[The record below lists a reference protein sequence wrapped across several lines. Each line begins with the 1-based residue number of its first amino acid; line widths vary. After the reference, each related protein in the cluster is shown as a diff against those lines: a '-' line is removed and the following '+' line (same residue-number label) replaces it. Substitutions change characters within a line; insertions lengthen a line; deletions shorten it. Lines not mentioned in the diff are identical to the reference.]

1 MNQERKS
8 DKMKRNVKRSR
19 AILFFAIA
27 ALNLVVLGSCYKDKG
42 NYAID
47 MPEGPQITGLD
58 TLYEASVGDSLI
70 IAPKITGIDA
80 ASLKCNW
87 RIDVPEAIVPE
98 ANHYE
103 GPTLRIVFGLQAK
116 RYTARLTVTNTAN
129 GMEYFYNFKIQ
140 GATAFSRGSLVL
152 SIQNGVSKLSFIKP
166 DNSVQANIYEAINRE
181 PLPPDPMHIHYLK
194 NQFTGNTP
202 LGYWII
208 SKQAGVRLDV
218 NNLVKEAV
226 KPGTLHDN
234 FFLAPA
240 TIAVGNLLAHPQGVM
255 MGVVNGKFY
264 GGTTNTWDQ
273 SNTYGMFGT
282 YADGDYELA
291 PEIILTTVDN
301 NYSVIAFE
309 KNKKQFIRIN
319 MYGSPM
325 YFGTQY
331 SPVNTEIFDPTK
343 VGMDLI
349 KMVQINNTDT
359 YAYVKDGSGQ
369 LYELKFNANFNGPF
383 MITAIHKR
391 LFIKQEWINTETKM
405 VATRNGYI
413 YVAYKNQ
420 VFRYNPLNQQ
430 VELLKAAIKSDVS
443 LLKLDDDENT
453 LIAGAEGALY
463 YIDIRVGK
471 NGELLKTIDG
481 LPGNPVDMT
490 WRK

>member
-1 MNQERKS
+1 MNQERRS
-8 DKMKRNVKRSR
+8 DKMKRETNKLR
-19 AILFFAIA
+19 AILFST
-27 ALNLVVLGSCYKDKG
+27 VLSLTLLTFGSCYKDKG

-47 MPEGPQITGLD
+47 MPKGPQVTGLD

-80 ASLKCNW
+80 AILKCNW
-87 RIDVPEAIVPE
+87 RIDVPEAIIPE

-103 GPTLRIVFGLQAK
+103 GAALRIVFGLQAK

-129 GMEYFYNFKIQ
+129 GMKYFYNFKIQ

-152 SIQNGVSKLSFIKP
+152 SLQNGVSKLSFIKP
-166 DNSVQANIYEAINRE
+166 DNTVQPNIYEAINGE

-208 SKQAGVRLDV
+208 SRQAGVRLDV

-240 TIAVGNLLAHPQGVM
+240 TMNVGSLVAHPQGVM
-255 MGVVNGKFY
+255 MGVINGKFY

-291 PEIILTTVDN
+291 PEIVMTTVGD
-301 NYSVIAFE
+301 NYSFIGFE
-309 KNKKQFIRIN
+309 KNKKQFVRIN
-319 MYGSPM
+319 IYGGPM

-359 YAYVKDGSGQ
+359 YAYVKDASGNI
-369 LYELKFNANFNGPF
+369 YELKLNANFNGPF
-383 MITAIHKR
+383 MIAAVHKR
-391 LFIKQEWINTETKM
+391 LFAHQEWINERTKM

-430 VELLKAAIKSDVS
+430 IELLKATIKSDIG

-453 LIAGAEGALY
+453 LIAGAEGSLY
-463 YIDIRVGK
+463 YMDIRVGK
-471 NGELLKTIDG
+471 NGDLLKTIEG
-481 LPGNPVDMT
+481 IPGSPVDMT